1 MALGV
6 QIYGKKPVATP
17 VKIKKPRVLGDNPT
31 GSDSSVVSDSSTT
44 GASSAATAKVRQNE
58 LDYKKTTDAATAAAA
73 TAALERQQ
81 AGAAAQAAALR
92 GQIASAGSIDPSLLS
107 TLDSQKSAQ
116 ETALSD
122 QYKLLTGQ
130 LNTAYDTAGGL
141 QNQGFNALQTYLQ
154 NNAPTA
160 YANAPRATPGAV
172 SNDLGQY
179 MQAQGVDQS
188 RANPGL
194 MAANTALQGGAS
206 NYNNLLTTLAATSA
220 SAQKSRLAEQQ
231 MAQTLAQAQL
241 GAQQAQQ
248 QGNLTNAQLQGL
260 QSIQDQYTSAKAK
273 LQQDAIARD
282 QALEQAIAEL
292 VGTGYTEVQK
302 TDEEIAADKAAAD
315 KAAADKVIADKATLT
330 ASRSGA
336 VNILANQIA
345 KAKSPALVARAD
357 KFIAANPTATPAQV
371 KEEFPKLRAVA
382 VKAAAAKKKK

>member
-6 QIYGKKPVATP
+6 QVYGKKPVVTP
-17 VKIKKPRVLGDNPT
+17 VKIKKPTVLGDNPT
-31 GSDSSVVSDSSTT
+31 GSDSSVVSDTATT

-122 QYKLLTGQ
+122 QYKLLSGQ
-130 LNTAYDTAGGL
+130 LNTAYNTAGGL

-154 NNAPTA
+154 GNAPTA
-160 YANAPRATPGAV
+160 YANAPRATPGVV

-206 NYNNLLTTLAATSA
+206 NYNSLLGVLAANSA
-220 SAQKSRLAEQQ
+220 AGQESRLAEQQ
-231 MAQTLAQAQL
+231 MGQQLASAQL
-241 GAQQAQQ
+241 AAYKAQQEGTLSTQQLTALQEISTQYNTAKYNAQQAALQRQQ
-248 QGNLTNAQLQGL
+248 AL
-260 QSIQDQYTSAKAK
+260 
-273 LQQDAIARD
+273 QDA
-282 QALEQAIAEL
+282 LNTL
-292 VGTGYTEVQK
+292 YGTGYTAPPPVV
-302 TDEEIAADKAAAD
+302 TTPPVVPADPPAGFDPAFGTGG
-315 KAAADKVIADKATLT
+315 VG
-330 ASRSGA
+330 R
-336 VNILANQIA
+336 N
-345 KAKSPALVARAD
+345 PALTPEALQALAARRGMA
-357 KFIAANPTATPAQV
+357 F
-371 KEEFPKLRAVA
+371 
-382 VKAAAAKKKK
+382 